1 MLYSSSPCD
10 LLWWNIR
17 VQVLSTFDN
26 TIMSIKLFWMI
37 SKSTQNI
44 NCNSTCYLCF
54 FCLHHV
60 DKKWDY
66 NWLLQRMRISIFYY
80 FLLTDTCSLANC
92 TKHVYVNYINKLTI
106 KSWWYSILAR
116 SCLQSFPTYQHICYH
131 LYKGSGRSFLH
142 IQFQVNPT
150 SLKINYQ
157 LFNLWFLFSL
167 IRMVL
172 KDLFEISASLN
183 FFHGMALA

>member
-1 MLYSSSPCD
+1 
-10 LLWWNIR
+10 
-17 VQVLSTFDN
+17 LSDHYF
-26 TIMSIKLFWMI
+26 S
-37 SKSTQNI
+37 
-44 NCNSTCYLCF
+44 CVVF
-54 FCLHHV
+54 FCIRFAFRFYCLKFFS
-60 DKKWDY
+60 D
-66 NWLLQRMRISIFYY
+66 LQLFIIFDIRIFYY